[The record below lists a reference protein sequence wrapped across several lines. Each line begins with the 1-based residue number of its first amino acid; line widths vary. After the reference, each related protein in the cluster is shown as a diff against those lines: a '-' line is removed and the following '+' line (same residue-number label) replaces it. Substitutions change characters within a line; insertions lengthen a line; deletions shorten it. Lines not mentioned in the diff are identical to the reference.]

1 MPDDQVMLSR
11 YLTVE
16 VEPVLVAVAV
26 GAELCE
32 TSVEV
37 ILKGIPLLQALAI
50 DDGPT
55 DVSNSD
61 ATDLTYIYC
70 VAVDEGPLLSIKG
83 LKVRVASGVTAVVG
97 AVAVPHQNIW

>member
-1 MPDDQVMLSR
+1 MLSR

-32 TSVEV
+32 TAVEV
-37 ILKGIPLLQALAI
+37 ILNAIPLLQALAM

-55 DVSNSD
+55 DVSP
-61 ATDLTYIYC
+61 AVKTDLTYMYC
-70 VAVDEGPLLSIKG
+70 VAVDDGPVVSCTG
-83 LKVRVASGVTAVVG
+83 LNVRSPSGVTAVVG
-97 AVAVPHQNIW
+97 AVAVPHQNI